1 MTSHVITLIFYKI
14 QANTLNSFNSEL
26 VKSLEGLRER
36 RDNILMELKK
46 DEERKREIENY
57 IKKLDEELEN
67 INGNLY

>member
-1 MTSHVITLIFYKI
+1 M
-14 QANTLNSFNSEL
+14 

>member
-1 MTSHVITLIFYKI
+1 
-14 QANTLNSFNSEL
+14 
-26 VKSLEGLRER
+26 
-36 RDNILMELKK
+36 MELKK